1 LPSAELDG
9 STQKLTRTDS
19 NGQNAAVSG
28 TQLAIVLI
36 AVVIGSVVKS
46 VTGMGL
52 PLIVIP
58 IASLFVDVNDAV
70 VVIALPNVLANAVLG
85 GRERHSASQTRDL
98 PVLAIAGIIGAIG
111 GTLLFVNLPE
121 TPLVIA
127 LIVAIIFYV
136 VLFFA
141 HPDLRTTPQQSK
153 RWAPLIGGV
162 GGTFQGAIGI
172 SGPIIGSWI
181 HSYRLPRGAHI
192 LSVTFLFFITGL
204 TQLLVLI
211 ANGELSG
218 RLTATLL
225 ACIPVLGSIP
235 IGTRLRGV
243 VSNRG
248 FDLAIVGMLSLSI
261 VALTV
266 RTFL

>member
-1 LPSAELDG
+1 
-9 STQKLTRTDS
+9 
-19 NGQNAAVSG
+19 VSG
-28 TQLAIVLI
+28 TQLAIVLV
-36 AVVIGSVVKS
+36 AVVIGSLVKA

-70 VVIALPNVLANAVLG
+70 VVIALPNLLSNVVLG
-85 GRERHSASQTRDL
+85 TRERHSISETRDL
-98 PVLAIAGIIGAIG
+98 PALAIAGIVGAIG

-127 LIVAIIFYV
+127 LIVAIAGYV

-141 HPDLRTTPQQSK
+141 HPELRMAPPQSK
-153 RWAPLIGGV
+153 RLAPVVGLV

-172 SGPIIGSWI
+172 SGPIFGSWI

-192 LSVTFLFFITGL
+192 LSVTFLFFITGV
-204 TQLLVLI
+204 TQLAILV

-218 RLTATLL
+218 RVTATLL
-225 ACIPVLGSIP
+225 ACIPVLASIP
-235 IGTRLRGV
+235 IGTRLRDGV
-243 VSNRG
+243 STRG
-248 FDLAIVGMLSLSI
+248 FDLAIIALLCLSI
-261 VALTV
+261 VALAA
-266 RTFL
+266 RMIF

>member
-1 LPSAELDG
+1 MNLNADARE
-9 STQKLTRTDS
+9 
-19 NGQNAAVSG
+19 GQNAAVNG
-28 TQLAIVLI
+28 TQLTIVLI
-36 AVVIGSVVKS
+36 TVVIASVIKS

-58 IASLFVDVNDAV
+58 IAALFVDVNDAV

-85 GRERHSASQTRDL
+85 GRERHSFSETRDL
-98 PVLAIAGIIGAIG
+98 PMLAIAGVIGEVG
-111 GTLLFVNLPE
+111 GTLLFVSLPE

-127 LIVAIIFYV
+127 LIVAITGYV

-141 HPDLRTTPQQSK
+141 HPELRTTPRQSK
-153 RWAPLIGGV
+153 RWAPVVGGV
-162 GGTFQGAIGI
+162 GGAFQGAIGI
-172 SGPIIGSWI
+172 SGPIVGSWI

-192 LSVTFLFFITGL
+192 LSVTFLFFIMGF
-204 TQLLVLI
+204 TQLTILI

-218 RLTATLL
+218 HLTATLL
-225 ACIPVLGSIP
+225 ACIPVLASIP

-243 VSNRG
+243 VSKRG
-248 FDLAIVGMLSLSI
+248 FDLAIVAMLCLSI

-266 RTFL
+266 RTIT